1 MGSLRQVVQTFSF
14 LASAVLLGVAAFLF
28 LAGADFLADFA
39 LAGGAGFFA
48 GGAFLFAS
56 GFLDEAD
63 VDEDCA
69 FASFLGLFFSRSSRF
84 RLRSNSLSWSSSL

>member
-1 MGSLRQVVQTFSF
+1 MVRTFSF
-14 LASAVLLGVAAFLF
+14 LAFAALLGVAAAFVV
-28 LAGADFLADFA
+28 LAGADFLADLA
-39 LAGGAGFFA
+39 LAAGGAGFFA
-48 GGAFLFAS
+48 GGAFFFAS

-69 FASFLGLFFSRSSRF
+69 LFVSFLGLFFSRSSRF

>member
-1 MGSLRQVVQTFSF
+1 MVRTFSF
-14 LASAVLLGVAAFLF
+14 LAFAALLGVAAAFVV
-28 LAGADFLADFA
+28 LAGADFLADLA
-39 LAGGAGFFA
+39 LAGSAGFFA
-48 GGAFLFAS
+48 AGAFLFAS

-69 FASFLGLFFSRSSRF
+69 FVSFLGLFFSRSSRF

>member
-1 MGSLRQVVQTFSF
+1 MVRTFSF
-14 LASAVLLGVAAFLF
+14 LAFAVLLGVAAAFVV
-28 LAGADFLADFA
+28 LAGADFLADLA

-69 FASFLGLFFSRSSRF
+69 LFVSFLGLFFSRSSRF